1 MIAFQF
7 RAAVHDESDG
17 PRVIVDNASGRPVE
31 DLRLVFGGYA
41 YALGSIADG
50 VRVERAFN
58 RRVHGVEL
66 GATSWRS
73 VLKPPSSAPLQDLE
87 PTRIALERRSREMG
101 EIGYPG
107 TGYALLI
114 GYTTSPLRPAG
125 ASAGWPRRER
135 TLVAFRVAALPAG
148 ASSGDEDK

>member
-1 MIAFQF
+1 
-7 RAAVHDESDG
+7 
-17 PRVIVDNASGRPVE
+17 
-31 DLRLVFGGYA
+31 VFGGYA

-50 VRVERAFN
+50 VRIERAFN
-58 RRVHGVEL
+58 RRTHGV
-66 GATSWRS
+66 AVDAASWRS
-73 VLKPPSSAPLQDLE
+73 VLRPPSSAPVRDPE
-87 PTRIALERRSREMG
+87 PTRVALERRSQEMR

-135 TLVAFRVAALPAG
+135 AVVAFRVAALSAG